1 MCSSLTTFFRPNS
14 KLEVFVLRKLALLA
28 VATVGVSVGSVAH
41 AEGFSMTLDVP
52 IAPEFSIGLGLNYSL
67 QVIPNLYVGISTDTR
82 FIAGNP
88 SATPATNGT
97 FSFKARFGG
106 KYIETLLLE
115 KAYYLKWYAG
125 AGIVIQPFGP
135 TTGFSSDLVG
145 GFFGRYEISRVAKV
159 YGGLD
164 GGVLLEFNQA
174 NPLNLFASLFAGIK
188 IDPNPLLSLYFQTSV
203 GWNRIENTE
212 NTLVGGYLLDA
223 RIGTYFSIVPQFR
236 LGIFVGY
243 ISSQA
248 KGGSLTFGITGQF
261 AEKPGSLATPGNYLP

>member
-1 MCSSLTTFFRPNS
+1 
-14 KLEVFVLRKLALLA
+14 VFVLRKLALLA
-28 VATVGVSVGSVAH
+28 VATVGVSVGSVAQ
-41 AEGFSMTLDVP
+41 AEGFSLTLDVP

-67 QVIPNLYVGISTDTR
+67 QVIPNLYIGISTDTR

-88 SATPATNGT
+88 NAVPATNGV

-135 TTGFSSDLVG
+135 TTGFSSDVVG

-188 IDPNPLLSLYFQTSV
+188 IDPSPLLSMYFQTSV

-243 ISSQA
+243 ISSQSR
-248 KGGSLTFGITGQF
+248 GGALTFGIGGQYI
-261 AEKPGSLATPGNYLP
+261 EKPGSLATPGNYLP